1 MKIIVVGNGSSNL
14 TKRRGE
20 LVDDYDKVIRINDYV
35 VDGFESFVGTKTNI
49 WAMDTKVFD
58 CNIEYPKRFEAID
71 EIWILPSF
79 AFSGS
84 RAEIFNR
91 LSKRTSNMYIS
102 DFTMVGQLQNDVEA
116 FPSTGVQTLQ
126 TAISKFSDALPI
138 DIMGFDHFT
147 GRVIDYWDK
156 KWKQY
161 VPHTGAKEKQY
172 VENKIRE
179 KKLCR
184 I

>member
-1 MKIIVVGNGSSNL
+1 MRILVVGNGSSNL

-20 LVDDYDKVIRINDYV
+20 LVNRYDKVIRINDYV
-35 VDGFESFVGTKTNI
+35 LDGFESFVGTKTNI
-49 WAMDTKVFD
+49 WAMDTAVFHS
-58 CNIEYPKRFEAID
+58 NIEHPKRFEAID
-71 EIWILPSF
+71 EIWVLPSF

-84 RAEIFNR
+84 RAEIFDR
-91 LSKRTSNMYIS
+91 LSKRTSNIYIS
-102 DFTMVGQLQNDVEA
+102 AFTMVGQLQNDVEA

-156 KWKQY
+156 EWKQK
-161 VPHTGAKEKQY
+161 VPHTGAKEKRY

-179 KKLCR
+179 NKMSR